1 MTSPTES
8 SQWPLLPED
17 LLHEITKR
25 LLKPSDYVRFG
36 AVCNGWHSFAHKSY
50 KQKHLLHV
58 HQNFPLL
65 LIPTEDQEGR
75 SLYNITEG
83 MVYHQ
88 FQLNLPNKR
97 CCGSSYGW
105 LFFVDKVTKSTL
117 ELILINPFLGDSKT
131 IKLPPISLNNDDI
144 HDMIDHYEVY
154 KVILSK
160 DPYVSPHDYE
170 VAALY
175 GSLAKL
181 THYKCGDKYW
191 SYAKKAIGTTL
202 VDVIFYKDLLLTI
215 DRYDW
220 IINFTL
226 EPKARIQRTNCS
238 LWYLKWNTIKKK
250 RPSTIHN
257 YAGNAYFV
265 ENSNG
270 DLLLARRCY
279 WDEDLI
285 QAREIALQLNAARI
299 QDIAEGGSEIVFL
312 EEYKKIK
319 ESMYM
324 KDEDPKLTV
333 KFEVYRL
340 SFSSDGKRLNKK
352 IRIKTLGGE
361 ILFLGDNNSVSV
373 SVSKYP
379 KLHPNSIYY
388 TDDYVHHHN
397 LPFGSIDNGIF
408 DVENESFDKH
418 YLPSFSIKDLPPP
431 IFIVPK

>member
-1 MTSPTES
+1 MASPTES
-8 SQWPLLPED
+8 SQWPLLHED

-36 AVCNGWHSFAHKSY
+36 AVCKGWHSFAHKSY

-131 IKLPPISLNNDDI
+131 IKLPPINLNNDDI
-144 HDMIDHYEVY
+144 QDMMDHYGVH
-154 KVILSK
+154 KAILSK

-170 VAALY
+170 VVALY

-181 THYKCGDKYW
+181 AYYKYGDKYW
-191 SYAKKAIGTTL
+191 SYAKKAKVKIL
-202 VDVIFYKDLLLTI
+202 ADVIFYKDLILAL

-220 IINFTL
+220 IISFTL

-238 LWYLKWNTIKKK
+238 LWYLKCNTLMI
-250 RPSTIHN
+250 RPRTIRN
-257 YAGNAYFV
+257 YACNAYLV
-265 ENSNG
+265 ENSNR
-270 DLLLARRCY
+270 DLLLARRFY
-279 WDEDLI
+279 WGESFI
-285 QAREIALQLNAARI
+285 QARETAQQLNAARI
-299 QDIAEGGSEIVFL
+299 QDIAEGGSGIAFL
-312 EEYKKIK
+312 EEYKKI
-319 ESMYM
+319 EENMYREE
-324 KDEDPKLTV
+324 EDPKLTV
-333 KFEVYRL
+333 NFEVYRL
-340 SFSSDGKRLNKK
+340 SFSWDGKRLIKK
-352 IRIKTLGGE
+352 IRIKTLDGE
-361 ILFLGDNNSVSV
+361 ILFLGDNNSISV
-373 SVSKYP
+373 SASKHL
-379 KLHPNSIYY
+379 KLHSNSIYY
-388 TDDYVHHHN
+388 TDDYDN
-397 LPFGSIDNGIF
+397 YCDLPFGSIDNGIF
-408 DVENESFDKH
+408 DVENESFDRH

-431 IFIVPK
+431 IFVVPK